1 MRRTLLPAAIALA
14 LVVASTAR
22 AYPAITCGRMSYGG
36 QHYIIKSH
44 GPSCPF
50 AIRNLKAYMA
60 HRTSPRL
67 FKCRRYG
74 ANIPAYCVGTGKYSK
89 RYFFASEPSETPS

>member
-1 MRRTLLPAAIALA
+1 LKRALGALTIAVALA
-14 LVVASTAR
+14 LAMSAS
-22 AYPAITCGRMSYGG
+22 AYPPVTCGRMSYDGTR
-36 QHYIIKSH
+36 YVVKSH

-50 AIRNLKAYMA
+50 AISGLKAYMA

-89 RYFFASEPSETPS
+89 RYFFASKP

>member
-1 MRRTLLPAAIALA
+1 VTRAGAAFAAWLVLLLLP
-14 LVVASTAR
+14 VATAP
-22 AYPAITCGRMSYGG
+22 AYPPVTCGRMSYAGLR
-36 QHYIIKSH
+36 YVVKSH

-50 AIRNLKAYMA
+50 AFRYLKAFMS

-74 ANIPAYCVGTGKYSK
+74 ANIPAYCVGSGKYAK
-89 RYFFASEPSETPS
+89 RYFFASKP

>member
-1 MRRTLLPAAIALA
+1 MKRVLAVAFIAALIA
-14 LVVASTAR
+14 ASSAA
-22 AYPAITCGRMSYGG
+22 AYPPVTCGAMSYAGKR
-36 QHYIIKSH
+36 YIVKSH

-50 AIRNLKAYMA
+50 AIRGLKGYMA
-60 HRTSPRL
+60 HRISPRL

-89 RYFFASEPSETPS
+89 RYFFATKN

>member
-1 MRRTLLPAAIALA
+1 
-14 LVVASTAR
+14 
-22 AYPAITCGRMSYGG
+22 MSYSA
-36 QHYIIKSH
+36 QRYVVKSH

-50 AIRNLKAYMA
+50 AIRGLKGYMA

-89 RYFFASEPSETPS
+89 RYFFATKS

>member
-1 MRRTLLPAAIALA
+1 MSRAILPAAIALA
-14 LVVASTAR
+14 LAVSATAS
-22 AYPAITCGRMSYGG
+22 AYPAITCGRMSYDG
-36 QHYIIKSH
+36 QHYVVKSH

-50 AIRNLKAYMA
+50 AIRSLKTYMA

-74 ANIPAYCVGTGKYSK
+74 ANIPAYCVGAGKYSK
-89 RYFFASEPSETPS
+89 RYFFASKP

>member
-1 MRRTLLPAAIALA
+1 MTRFAAGAAAALA
-14 LVVASTAR
+14 LATAGT
-22 AYPAITCGRMSYGG
+22 AAAAPPITCGRISHGG
-36 QHYIIKSH
+36 VRYVVKSH

-50 AIRNLKAYMA
+50 ATRNLKAFMA
-60 HRTSPRL
+60 NRTSPRL

-89 RYFFASEPSETPS
+89 RYFFATKA

>member
-1 MRRTLLPAAIALA
+1 MSRAILPAAIALA
-14 LVVASTAR
+14 LAVSATAS
-22 AYPAITCGRMSYGG
+22 AYPAITCGRMSYAG
-36 QHYIIKSH
+36 QPYIVKSH

-50 AIRNLKAYMA
+50 AIRSLKAYMS

-74 ANIPAYCVGTGKYSK
+74 ANIPAYCVGAGKYSK
-89 RYFFASEPSETPS
+89 RYFFASKP

>member
-1 MRRTLLPAAIALA
+1 VKRVLVAALA
-14 LVVASTAR
+14 VALISAATAS
-22 AYPAITCGRMSYGG
+22 AYPPVTCGGMSYAGKR
-36 QHYIIKSH
+36 YVVKSH

-50 AIRNLKAYMA
+50 AFRGLRAYMA

-74 ANIPAYCVGTGKYSK
+74 ANIPAYCIGTGKYSK
-89 RYFFASEPSETPS
+89 RYFFASKQ